1 MMCQKCGQE
10 NDAQARFC
18 RACGTALDDLRFP
31 GRSTVHMEEEYAGFW
46 MRVGASV
53 IDSILT
59 TVATFIVA
67 FFFGAMLGLSG
78 GNEEGAEVLGFFIG
92 ILVPWIYSAV
102 MESSSRQATVGKA
115 VLGIVVTDLEGKP
128 ISFGKATGRYFGKIV
143 SALILG
149 IGFAMAGFTPKKQA
163 LHDMMA
169 GCLVV
174 KRP

>member
-10 NDAQARFC
+10 NDAQAAF
-18 RACGTALDDLRFP
+18 AVHAAQLWTTYASQ

-67 FFFGAMLGLSG
+67 LFFGAMLGLSG

-102 MESSSRQATVGKA
+102 MESSPRQATVGKA

-128 ISFGKATGRYFGKIV
+128 TSFGKATGRYFGKIV